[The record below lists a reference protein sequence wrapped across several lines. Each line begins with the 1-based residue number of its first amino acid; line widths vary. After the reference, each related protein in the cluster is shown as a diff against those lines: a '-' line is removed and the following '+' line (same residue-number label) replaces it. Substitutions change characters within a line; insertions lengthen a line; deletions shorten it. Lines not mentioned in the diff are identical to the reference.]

1 MSQGTTRWGSLW
13 FCDIQRKAKS
23 SNPQSGKTVILTSK
37 VVKKKLD
44 KLTLFCS
51 TYGELLKYM
60 FEQKLDRMC
69 QHSWKYELSKY
80 MGVSGNQDADLYD
93 LKDQSTTEYL
103 LSAGYLQNV
112 SQGHATSP
120 GSWFV
125 CPFIYF

>member
-1 MSQGTTRWGSLW
+1 
-13 FCDIQRKAKS
+13 
-23 SNPQSGKTVILTSK
+23 
-37 VVKKKLD
+37 
-44 KLTLFCS
+44 
-51 TYGELLKYM
+51 
-60 FEQKLDRMC
+60 
-69 QHSWKYELSKY
+69 